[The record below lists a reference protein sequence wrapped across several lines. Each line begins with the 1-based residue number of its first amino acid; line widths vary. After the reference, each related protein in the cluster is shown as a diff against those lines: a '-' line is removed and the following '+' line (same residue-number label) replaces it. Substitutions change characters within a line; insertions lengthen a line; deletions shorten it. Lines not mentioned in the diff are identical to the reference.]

1 MNSSELGFQRF
12 NKSIDPIIW
21 KDSLEYEQQSS
32 ILKQYDSVFITG
44 SSGML
49 GGYLAEFLSLL
60 SFNSSIPLTI
70 LVQSRQE
77 TKNLQRISQIPNLK
91 VKIINELEMYLEID
105 KYESPLI
112 IHTASPA
119 SRSATTFNLQG
130 LIHAN
135 LEMTMNIVNKLRNKK
150 GSFIYFSSGEI
161 YGPQP
166 QYPTSENMFSGFN
179 HLNPT
184 FAYAEAK
191 KAGEFIVSNF
201 SNDGNYH
208 FLIPRIFHTFGPGL
222 SIQDPRIFGTVMKS
236 LVNKEPIALK
246 TNGSTTR
253 NFLYNSDLVGAL
265 LLTLNI
271 GSDLVFNLAG
281 ATEISILDFCQIA
294 IKSIDASVDLKIGS
308 STADFSPIARGS
320 ADISKLESLGWESRV
335 KLEDGLKRTFDSI
348 VWRMQN
354 GLS

>member
-12 NKSIDPIIW
+12 NKNIDPIIW

-119 SRSATTFNLQG
+119 SRSASTFNLQG
-130 LIHAN
+130 LIHTN
-135 LEMTMNIVNKLRNKK
+135 LEMTMNIVNKLKNKK
-150 GSFIYFSSGEI
+150 GCFVYFSSGEI
-161 YGPQP
+161 YGPEP
-166 QYPTSENMFSGFN
+166 QYPTSEDMSSGFN
-179 HLNPT
+179 HLNPN

-191 KAGEFIVSNF
+191 KAGEFIVSNSLF
-201 SNDGNYH
+201 ELDCYY
-208 FLIPRIFHTFGPGL
+208 LIPRIYHTFGPGI
-222 SIQDPRIFGTVMKS
+222 SIHDPRIFGVVMKS
-236 LVNKEPIALK
+236 LLRKDTIVLK

-265 LLTLNI
+265 MVTLKEKSNFI
-271 GSDLVFNLAG
+271 FNLAG
-281 ATEISILDFCQIA
+281 ATEISILDFCRIA
-294 IKSIDASVDLKIGS
+294 IKSIDPNVGLEIGS
-308 STADFSPIARGS
+308 SVGDVSPIARGS
-320 ADISKLESLGWESRV
+320 ADISKLENLGWKNRIE
-335 KLEDGLKRTFDSI
+335 LEDALMRTYQS
-348 VWRMQN
+348 VLWRNQN
-354 GLS
+354 GF